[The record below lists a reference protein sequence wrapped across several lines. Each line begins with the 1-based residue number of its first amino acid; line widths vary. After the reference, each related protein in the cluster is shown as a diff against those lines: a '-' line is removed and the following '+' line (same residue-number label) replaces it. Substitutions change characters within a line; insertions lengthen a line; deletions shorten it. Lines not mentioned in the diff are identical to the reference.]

1 MTREFRLAA
10 YRFKLP
16 ANYSHLVAELLRKI
30 RALPRDQSGAMS
42 LVSVFAVLLLTILL
56 GMVMNVGKAA
66 DHKIRMQNAADAV
79 AYSGG
84 VAIARGLNA
93 LAFSNHLLCDVFAL
107 TAFMREARD
116 RNAEGFVP
124 EILAAWNDEAPIFAQ
139 SNFAKFTPLATAIPA
154 KTPLEQE
161 LVRVYSDW
169 AAAASERILPTLE
182 FILAEELIPQ
192 YQRAVTAAFPDIAQQ
207 AALEVA
213 RRNGRPDFGRGE
225 MLGVLWRTSVV
236 PVGGPGE
243 WVEPTLPVVDPV
255 NDVSLEQPQNLAD
268 AQRQRR
274 SQARRYLGMWNSR
287 AMYFFDREAKMSR
300 FSSLWR
306 NFTCGQLE
314 QLLGE
319 NETRNLPFLIRET
332 RDEIVN
338 DNEHLDRH
346 FTFIGVAYWQPMRA
360 MLPGVFRHPLT
371 ADTVTFAQVRVF
383 VPQRRLVWMY
393 IVPGSD
399 NPVGGIPGDFPE
411 LPSEDETAPPP
422 GGGHW
427 EVVRQSVPEHWDLWN
442 QHWACQL
449 TPATVDTLP
458 AILQTRPP
466 LPEFAGWRLQLPNL
480 SGLSAADIQQISP
493 H

>member
-1 MTREFRLAA
+1 MTRESTVARECRL
-10 YRFKLP
+10 
-16 ANYSHLVAELLRKI
+16 SAERPPFLAGLFGKI
-30 RALPRDQSGAMS
+30 LALPHDQSGAMS
-42 LVSVFAVLLLTILL
+42 LVSVFAVLILTILL

-79 AYSGG
+79 AYAGG
-84 VAIARGLNA
+84 VVIARGMNA

-116 RNAEGFVP
+116 RNAETFVP
-124 EILAAWNDEAPIFAQ
+124 DILAAWNEEAPIFAQ
-139 SNFAKFTPLATAIPA
+139 SDFAKFTPLATAIPA

-207 AALEVA
+207 AALETA
-213 RRNGRPDFGRGE
+213 RRNGRPDLGRGE
-225 MLGVLWRTSVV
+225 MLGVLWRTSVL
-236 PVGGPGE
+236 PVGGSGE
-243 WVEPTLPVVDPV
+243 WGEPTLPVVDPV
-255 NDVSLEQPQNLAD
+255 HDSSPDQPQNLA
-268 AQRQRR
+268 AARRQRR

-306 NFTCGQLE
+306 SFTCGQLE
-314 QLLGE
+314 HLLQE

-332 RDEIVN
+332 RDEIINAN
-338 DNEHLDRH
+338 DHLDRH
-346 FTFIGVAYWQPMRA
+346 FTFIGVAYWRPMRA
-360 MLPGVFRHPLT
+360 ILPGLFRHPLT

-383 VPQRRLVWMY
+383 VPRKRLVWMY

-399 NPVGGIPGDFPE
+399 NPLGGIPGDFPE
-411 LPSEDETAPPP
+411 LPSDDEATPPP

-427 EVVRQSVPEHWDLWN
+427 EVVRQPVPEHWDLWN
-442 QHWACQL
+442 QHWTCQL
-449 TPATVDTLP
+449 TPATVDSLP

-466 LPEFAGWRLQLPNL
+466 LPEFAGWDVQLPNL
-480 SGLSAADIQQISP
+480 GGLSAADIQRISP